1 MKKLL
6 IRLAS
11 LLAVTLMMP
20 SMPFGIVQ
28 SVLSAQTI
36 TTRTTLKTAITT
48 TATGTV
54 TVTPNSMTGIVA
66 LSAGA
71 NPNGIASTSNF
82 CLIDGELGQVV
93 NGTVTATTFNWRRGA
108 APSQHLANA
117 EIHCGPGGF
126 VWTPNSGGGGV
137 TTGVFFSNPNQT
149 PAGACTRANNG
160 NLPVFKVADG
170 KVFAYDCPN
179 NVTASTGVWNE
190 WQLFP
195 MTSSVNAVTLVGFS
209 GTNTITNYT
218 LLPTDYIVQ
227 NTSAGTNNATLTFT
241 LQCNTVPPGKIWIIS
256 DAGGGVGTA
265 GVGIAFVGTRDTQS
279 ILVGFTSRAFESDG
293 TNCNRIF

>member
-71 NPNGIASTSNF
+71 NPNGIASTFNF

-137 TTGVFFSNPNQT
+137 TTGVFSVIR
-149 PAGACTRANNG
+149 TRRPRELAREPITEIFRCSRWPMARSLPTTARTTSPPRRGYGMNG
-160 NLPVFKVADG
+160 N
-170 KVFAYDCPN
+170 C
-179 NVTASTGVWNE
+179 
-190 WQLFP
+190 
-195 MTSSVNAVTLVGFS
+195 
-209 GTNTITNYT
+209 
-218 LLPTDYIVQ
+218 
-227 NTSAGTNNATLTFT
+227 
-241 LQCNTVPPGKIWIIS
+241 
-256 DAGGGVGTA
+256 
-265 GVGIAFVGTRDTQS
+265 
-279 ILVGFTSRAFESDG
+279 SR
-293 TNCNRIF
+293 